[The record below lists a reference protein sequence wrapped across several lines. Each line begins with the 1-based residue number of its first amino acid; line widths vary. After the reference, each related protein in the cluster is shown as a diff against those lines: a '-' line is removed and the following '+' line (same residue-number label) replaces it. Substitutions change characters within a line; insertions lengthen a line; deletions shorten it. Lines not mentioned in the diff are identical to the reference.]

1 MCMGSTPK
9 MTPPPP
15 PPDPPEAPTSIDAE
29 VQQARMDERNRARAA
44 SGRSGTIKTSSDL
57 QDQAANTAQRSILG

>member
-1 MCMGSTPK
+1 MIIEGDTTMCMGSTPK

-15 PPDPPEAPTSIDAE
+15 PPEPPEAPTAVDAE
-29 VQQARMDERNRARAA
+29 VQQARTDEKNRARAA

-57 QDQAANTAQRSILG
+57 VS